1 MKDKDLKLDTLNQIK
16 ETADDQRMRDLEAQ
30 LDEIINRSQEDS
42 IGPAPIPTKITPVS
56 EEDYDEDYA
65 IRTYGPESDLEYYGD
80 RISDISNELKYQSL
94 VDALEEMD
102 RNEGQEE

>member
-30 LDEIINRSQEDS
+30 LDEIINRSRES
-42 IGPAPIPTKITPVS
+42 SVGPVPTEVSPVS

-80 RISDISNELKYQSL
+80 RISDISKEIKYQNL
-94 VDALEEMD
+94 VDALEKMD
-102 RNEGQEE
+102 KNKGQEK